1 MTNVGNAEFN
11 TCLPLS
17 VASAVIDTKS
27 TVCIYRQSF
36 CQNDKDTVSFGC
48 VNKSKPSTELVLMRH
63 MEVKRA
69 ITAVPASYIANFLKD
84 NHGIIIKSAKSF
96 FKNDKSHN
104 ARQLRKVGYIYE
116 DVFSF
121 CQVWATAFLA
131 PRTGQQFDPD
141 KVDVK
146 SLSRYLRQR
155 FVELYNSAKKMAASC
170 EIEGSAHNDD
180 IELASIS
187 QATRQDSESAGRTKV
202 LRPKAAKQKIVEKL
216 ACKSHE
222 EAIEILSEFDG
233 DDRSISMKLKEVIK
247 KCSEKSL
254 CPLCQ
259 AKHRTAAQT
268 NIEYPPQQV
277 GLIEVRTWIEETL
290 SMGKC
295 TYGSLAMSASKRRY
309 RHDLIGACRMLG
321 LLSSN
326 SDGSFSPTERAYKLC
341 STEKGSMHERDLFRA
356 YVGMSNT
363 LKPYKL
369 LDPLPLAPYT
379 MARCEDTEDASAAY
393 YHYSWQL
400 VKLGLSD
407 STAHRRTSTL
417 ILWRRFLQNKLTQKV
432 IVKEVIEKPFKTVP
446 SPPPAPFAVEL
457 MFKEQARFRQMVF

>member
-1 MTNVGNAEFN
+1 
-11 TCLPLS
+11 
-17 VASAVIDTKS
+17 
-27 TVCIYRQSF
+27 
-36 CQNDKDTVSFGC
+36 
-48 VNKSKPSTELVLMRH
+48 
-63 MEVKRA
+63 
-69 ITAVPASYIANFLKD
+69 
-84 NHGIIIKSAKSF
+84 
-96 FKNDKSHN
+96 
-104 ARQLRKVGYIYE
+104 
-116 DVFSF
+116 
-121 CQVWATAFLA
+121 
-131 PRTGQQFDPD
+131 
-141 KVDVK
+141 
-146 SLSRYLRQR
+146 
-155 FVELYNSAKKMAASC
+155 
-170 EIEGSAHNDD
+170 
-180 IELASIS
+180 
-187 QATRQDSESAGRTKV
+187 
-202 LRPKAAKQKIVEKL
+202 
-216 ACKSHE
+216 
-222 EAIEILSEFDG
+222 
-233 DDRSISMKLKEVIK
+233 MKLKEVIK

-379 MARCEDTEDASAAY
+379 MTRCEDAEDASAAY

-432 IVKEVIEKPFKTVP
+432 VVKEVIEKPFKTVP